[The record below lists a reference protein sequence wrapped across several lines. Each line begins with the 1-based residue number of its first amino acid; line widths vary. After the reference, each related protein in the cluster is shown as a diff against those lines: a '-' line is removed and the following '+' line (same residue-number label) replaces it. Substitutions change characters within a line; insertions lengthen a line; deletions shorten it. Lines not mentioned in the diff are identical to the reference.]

1 MKKQLIAFLLTL
13 ALLLTVTGCSVANAS
28 QKLDA
33 VEDRVDAKMEIAEDK
48 LEVALQKAVD
58 IVPPATEA
66 APAPA
71 KAEPASV
78 ENPQALTE
86 EQASQIALDYVG
98 YAADQITRL
107 HTEYEIDDGMPQ
119 YDIEFHQGDWEYE
132 FEIHAEDGRIISYD
146 KDHKFD

>member
-33 VEDRVDAKMEIAEDK
+33 VEDRVEAKLEIAEDK

-66 APAPA
+66 VPAPA
-71 KAEPASV
+71 KAESASA
-78 ENPQALTE
+78 EKLQALTE

-146 KDHKFD
+146 KEHKFD

>member
-33 VEDRVDAKMEIAEDK
+33 VEDRVEAKLEIAEDK

-58 IVPPATEA
+58 IVPPVTEA

-71 KAEPASV
+71 KAESV
-78 ENPQALTE
+78 SAENPQALTE

-107 HTEYEIDDGMPQ
+107 HTEYEIDDGVPQ

-146 KDHKFD
+146 KEHKFD

>member
-33 VEDRVDAKMEIAEDK
+33 VEDRVEAKLEIAEDK

>member
-33 VEDRVDAKMEIAEDK
+33 VEDRVEAKLEIAEDK

-71 KAEPASV
+71 KAESV
-78 ENPQALTE
+78 SAENPQALTE
-86 EQASQIALDYVG
+86 EQACQIALDYVG

-119 YDIEFHQGDWEYE
+119 FDIEFHQGDWEYE